1 MMPVATIGNKRTN
14 PIGWGLPS
22 WSDVTDVTD
31 SIGDYGSSIISRTI
45 DADIP
50 VFSDLAGAARDTY
63 DFGGDMGDIVKR
75 NTGWF
80 TSADGSG
87 ETAPAA
93 TAPAASAKPNW
104 LLIGGIGIAAFLLL
118 KK

>member
-1 MMPVATIGNKRTN
+1 MMPVATIGNKRTT
-14 PIGWGLPS
+14 PIGFGWPS

-31 SIGDYGSSIISRTI
+31 SIGDFGSNVISRTI

-50 VFSDLAGAARDTY
+50 VISDIAGAGRDIY
-63 DFGGDMGDIVKR
+63 DFAGEMGDIVKR

-80 TSADGSG
+80 TSEDGSS
-87 ETAPAA
+87 ETPA
-93 TAPAASAKPNW
+93 TPAQVQAAKPNW
-104 LLIGGIGIAAFLLL
+104 LVIGGIGIAAFLLL